1 MKRFLIV
8 GVLFL
13 LSIGS
18 ARSQDMALSQ
28 IVIDGEGWKVVPN
41 SAGFSFRDPA
51 ALKSL
56 AGNLYMADTAQH
68 MLRIGRT
75 EGVSPVLDEFKPAGM
90 RKPTCVLLWADE
102 SQLIVGDTEDRYLW
116 AFRVERDGKLG
127 PGDRYYSV
135 RVKKGEKGSGV
146 SAMTLDSAGRVYA
159 CTPLGVQIFDP
170 TGRLCGVLLNPSEEA
185 CTGIGFGGEKK
196 DTLYVKAG
204 AKVYARQLK
213 ATGAR

>member
-1 MKRFLIV
+1 MKRFLSV
-8 GVLFL
+8 SVLFL
-13 LSIGS
+13 LSVGS
-18 ARSQDMALSQ
+18 VRSQDMALSQ

-41 SAGFSFRDPA
+41 TAGFSFRDPA

-56 AGNLYMADTAQH
+56 AGNLYMADKSQQ

-75 EGVSPVLDEFKPAGM
+75 EGVSPVLDEFKPVGM

-102 SQLIVGDTEDRYLW
+102 SQLVVSDAEDRYLW
-116 AFRVERDGKLG
+116 AFRVETDGKLG
-127 PGDRYYSV
+127 PGDRYYSL

-146 SAMTLDSAGRVYA
+146 SALTLDTAGRVYA

-170 TGRLCGVLLNPSEEA
+170 TGRLCGVLLNPGEDA

-196 DTLYVKAG
+196 DTLFVKCG
-204 AKVYARQLK
+204 TKVYGRQLK
-213 ATGAR
+213 ANGAR

>member
-8 GVLFL
+8 GVLL
-13 LSIGS
+13 ALPVGA
-18 ARSQDMALSQ
+18 ARSQDMPLSQ
-28 IVIDGEGWKVVPN
+28 IVIDGEGWKVVEK

-56 AGNLYMADTAQH
+56 AGNLYMADTAQQ

-75 EGVSPVLDEFKPAGM
+75 EGVSPVLDELKPNGL

-102 SQLIVGDTEDRYLW
+102 SQLIVGDADDRYLW
-116 AFRVERDGKLG
+116 AFRVENDGKLG
-127 PGDRYYSV
+127 PGDRYYSL
-135 RVKKGEKGSGV
+135 RVKKGQKASGV
-146 SAMTLDSAGRVYA
+146 SALTQDSAGRVYA

-196 DTLYVKAG
+196 DTLYMKCG
-204 AKVYARQLK
+204 MKVFSRQMK